1 MGDANASIPTPQPV
15 HYRPMFASYGGSL
28 HASSFTFI
36 SQAAFEAGVP
46 EQLGLKKKIGVVRG
60 CRQVQ
65 KKDLIHNDYTPDIQV
80 DPQSY
85 QVRADGQL
93 LWCEPAEVLPM
104 AQRYFLF

>member
-1 MGDANASIPTPQPV
+1 MAIFHSELKLPNAIFGQRGGPSNSERRPRQPQLGTLAV
-15 HYRPMFASYGGSL
+15 A
-28 HASSFTFI
+28 TTK
-36 SQAAFEAGVP
+36 
-46 EQLGLKKKIGVVRG
+46 LGLKKKIGVVRR

-80 DPQSY
+80 DPQNY